1 MQRHPY
7 LRPILILTLLAAVSL
22 APQQAAGQ
30 IRREI
35 VLPNRGGQHGMC
47 PVFTPNSNTLLWWDG
62 KGIAL
67 WDLQQQKVVGSI
79 EPANWTFVLSPEG
92 TKLATD
98 MMLSD
103 EKGKTEYVIKI
114 YDIATRKELH
124 QLVRPAGGD
133 GKKAVFR
140 TCGFDATATKL
151 FTRNEA
157 DLQVWDVKTGKLLR
171 HLARPKPPFDNG
183 SAQSPDGRYLTIED
197 GQAAVHVLDTQ
208 AETILSI
215 HTSKDDLGV
224 VLGKPKGGYV
234 SSLGSWSFS
243 GDGKTLY
250 GTCQL
255 NKVLLRWSL
264 PHGKMIDGVK
274 IAGLLFAKVSH
285 DTTRI
290 LATYSDNR
298 KILRVLDAKSKEV
311 LSTLGPMERDVSWYA
326 ISPDNRWVFA
336 SSVGDTRLWDLG
348 EQGGPPKK

>member
-1 MQRHPY
+1 VT
-7 LRPILILTLLAAVSL
+7 LTLLASVWF
-22 APQQAAGQ
+22 APQQAGAQ
-30 IRREI
+30 ARREI

-47 PVFTPNSNTLLWWDG
+47 PAFTPNSNMLLWWDG
-62 KGIAL
+62 KGIAI

-79 EPANWTFVLSPEG
+79 EPANWTFVLSPDG

-98 MMLSD
+98 MKLSD
-103 EKGKTEYVIKI
+103 GKGKTEHVIKI
-114 YDIATRKELH
+114 YHVATRKEIH
-124 QLVRPAGGD
+124 QLSRPVGGD
-133 GKKAVFR
+133 AKKAVFR
-140 TCGFDATATKL
+140 TCGFDATGTKL

-183 SAQSPDGRYLTIED
+183 SSQSPDGRYLTIED
-197 GQAAVHVLDTQ
+197 GQAAVDVLDTQ
-208 AETILSI
+208 AETFLSI
-215 HTSKDDLGV
+215 RPSINDLGV

-243 GDGKTLY
+243 RDGKTLY

-255 NKVLLRWSL
+255 NKVLLSWSL
-264 PHGKMIDGVK
+264 PQGKMIGGDK
-274 IAGLLFAKVSH
+274 IAGLLFARVSP

-298 KILRVLDAKSKEV
+298 KIVRILDGKTQGV
-311 LSTLGPMERDVSWYA
+311 LSTLGPLERDVSWYA

-336 SSVGDTRLWDLG
+336 SSVGDTRLWDLAG
-348 EQGGPPKK
+348 QAGPEKK